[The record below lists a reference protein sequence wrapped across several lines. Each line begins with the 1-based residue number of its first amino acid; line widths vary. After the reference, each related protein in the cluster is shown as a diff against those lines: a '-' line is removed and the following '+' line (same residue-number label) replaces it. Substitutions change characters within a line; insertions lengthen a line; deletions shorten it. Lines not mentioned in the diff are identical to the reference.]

1 MDRKSNLDILY
12 TSPPMDV
19 NLATFESI
27 PTPCYILQV
36 LTPQDI
42 NQLNYIAKSKKL
54 SSQPTVKLKMIKDIM
69 EARGFKR
76 LAGGTNRIAYK
87 YMEDQR
93 FIIKVAYDHVGLSDN
108 LCELYNQHI
117 LKPFCTKVFEVS
129 PCGTVGLFE
138 RVTPVTNREQFYNIS
153 EDVFDII
160 VNRFLG
166 KYILADFGTKFFLNW
181 GVRKNAHPVILD
193 FPYVYELDGA
203 KLYCNR
209 PDITTESGFCGGEID
224 YDDGFNNLRCT
235 KCGKTFMA
243 SELRLALENKNSD
256 IIISQEDMNMIV
268 NVYRGDELIQS
279 VDTTKET
286 STYKTNKFG
295 RKKETPLE
303 YRIRKRQKNFSVII
317 ESEIVEVNGK
327 EEKSHYVEQ
336 TTPKQEEVKDTYR
349 PSDFNQRVTLASVT
363 TDIDDLYKNLNV
375 QTFTRSGKMYEN
387 GVDSDSK
394 KEETTRVEDTLD
406 IVSRATK
413 IARDIVIDSDDT
425 EDEPE
430 EKYTPAEVVEED
442 TAEDSQEEHS
452 VESEGVDQSEDY
464 EDDSSEERSED
475 NIPFEIQT
483 ELRGKDASKNKFDN
497 DDQSVDSAFFD

>member
-1 MDRKSNLDILY
+1 MDRQANLDILY
-12 TSPPMDV
+12 TSPPMDN
-19 NLATFESI
+19 NLAIFESI

-42 NQLNYIAKSKKL
+42 SRLNYIAKSKKL

-93 FIIKVAYDHVGLSDN
+93 FVIKVAYDHVGLSDN

-153 EDVFDII
+153 ADIFDII

-209 PDITTESGFCGGEID
+209 PDVTTESGFCGGEID

-243 SELRLALENKNSD
+243 SELRLALENKNND

-268 NVYRGDELIQS
+268 NVYKGDELIQS
-279 VDTTKET
+279 VDSTRET
-286 STYKTNKFG
+286 STYKRDRFG
-295 RKKETPLE
+295 RRKETPLE
-303 YRIRKRQKNFSVII
+303 YRTRKRQKNFSVII
-317 ESEIVEVNGK
+317 EREEVETK
-327 EEKSHYVEQ
+327 EETSGSHYVEQ
-336 TTPKQEEVKDTYR
+336 TTPQPVAENDITRYR
-349 PSDFNQRVTLASVT
+349 PSEFNQRTTLSDVPT
-363 TDIDDLYKNLNV
+363 IDGMYRNMNV
-375 QTFTRSGKMYEN
+375 QTFTRSGDMYQN
-387 GVDSDSK
+387 GVNTSDK
-394 KEETTRVEDTLD
+394 KEDRTRVEDTLD
-406 IVSRATK
+406 IVSRA
-413 IARDIVIDSDDT
+413 IYSSNDIKEESV
-425 EDEPE
+425 EEPE
-430 EKYTPAEVVEED
+430 IQEED
-442 TAEDSQEEHS
+442 PVEVPEYDIDEGDYNSDEYQASDEEHEDSE
-452 VESEGVDQSEDY
+452 
-464 EDDSSEERSED
+464 ED
-475 NIPFEIQT
+475 NELPFELEI
-483 ELRGKDASKNKFDN
+483 ELRGEDAIKEKFGDSKS
-497 DDQSVDSAFFD
+497 QVDSAFFD